1 MTHYRVEEKP
11 DRMKQLGTH
20 LVADAWQSPGDLLND
35 PERIRRAMLDAIAA
49 GGATLID
56 LCVHQF
62 SPHGVTATAT
72 LAESH
77 IAIHTWPEHG
87 YFAADLFF
95 CGAGDPHRAMQVLQ
109 AALEAKQVKLTEF
122 TRGFEPG
129 LGILD
134 SACGEQYAPRFAQ
147 ASAARG

>member
-1 MTHYRVEEKP
+1 ME
-11 DRMKQLGTH
+11 QIGTH
-20 LVADAWQSPGDLLND
+20 LVIDAWQAPADLLND
-35 PERIRRAMLDAIAA
+35 PDVIRAALIEAITV
-49 GGATLID
+49 GKTTLID

-95 CGAGDPHRAMQVLQ
+95 CGAGEPKIAANILQ
-109 AALEAKQVKLTEF
+109 TNLKARQVKIQELK
-122 TRGFEPG
+122 RGF
-129 LGILD
+129 I
-134 SACGEQYAPRFAQ
+134 STAPNLVSSQMAAQ
-147 ASAARG
+147 ES

>member
-1 MTHYRVEEKP
+1 
-11 DRMKQLGTH
+11 MKQMGTH
-20 LVADAWQSPGDLLND
+20 LVVEAWQSPGDLLND
-35 PERIRRAMLDAIAA
+35 PERIRRALIDAISA

-77 IAIHTWPEHG
+77 IAIHTWPEYG

-95 CGAGDPHRAMQVLQ
+95 CGAGEPKLAMQVLKTALQ
-109 AALEAKQVKLTEF
+109 AEQVTMREIPRGFYPEMGADEPVPTEF
-122 TRGFEPG
+122 YKARPKE
-129 LGILD
+129 
-134 SACGEQYAPRFAQ
+134 
-147 ASAARG
+147 AAAV

>member
-1 MTHYRVEEKP
+1 M
-11 DRMKQLGTH
+11 GTH
-20 LVADAWQSPGDLLND
+20 LVIDAWQAPADLLND
-35 PERIRRAMLDAIAA
+35 PDVIRAALIEAITV
-49 GGATLID
+49 GKTTLID

-95 CGAGDPHRAMQVLQ
+95 CGAGEPKIAANILQ
-109 AALEAKQVKLTEF
+109 TNLKARQVKIQELK
-122 TRGFEPG
+122 RGF
-129 LGILD
+129 I
-134 SACGEQYAPRFAQ
+134 STAPNLVSSQMAAQ
-147 ASAARG
+147 ES

>member
-1 MTHYRVEEKP
+1 
-11 DRMKQLGTH
+11 MKQVGTH
-20 LVADAWQSPGDLLND
+20 LVVDAWEASEDLLND
-35 PERIRRAMLDAIAA
+35 PEAIRRAMLEAISA
-49 GGATLID
+49 GDATLID

-95 CGAGDPHRAMQVLQ
+95 CGRGKPKEAVKFLQ
-109 AALEAKQVKLTEF
+109 TALKAKQVRMREIP
-122 TRGFEPG
+122 RGFEQG
-129 LGILD
+129 VELNERV
-134 SACGEQYAPRFAQ
+134 GESVYQMV
-147 ASAARG
+147 G

>member
-1 MTHYRVEEKP
+1 
-11 DRMKQLGTH
+11 MKKLGTH
-20 LVADAWQSPGDLLND
+20 LVVDGWGSPADLLND
-35 PERIRRAMLDAIAA
+35 SEAIRLAILEAIAV
-49 GGATLID
+49 GEATLID

-95 CGAGDPHRAMQVLQ
+95 CGQGKPMAAMQFLQRALQ
-109 AALEAKQVKLTEF
+109 ATEVKMTEF
-122 TRGFEPG
+122 DRGFPTANVPNPQA
-129 LGILD
+129 IAT
-134 SACGEQYAPRFAQ
+134 AC
-147 ASAARG
+147 

>member
-1 MTHYRVEEKP
+1 
-11 DRMKQLGTH
+11 MKQLGTH
-20 LVADAWQSPGDLLND
+20 LVVDAWQSPADLLND
-35 PERIRRAMLDAIAA
+35 PERIRRALIDAISA

-77 IAIHTWPEHG
+77 IAIHTWPELG

-95 CGAGDPHRAMQVLQ
+95 CGHGEPHKAIEILET
-109 AALEAKQVKLTEF
+109 ALEAKQIKLTEIK
-122 TRGFEPG
+122 RGFDPG
-129 LGILD
+129 MGVQNTDIGVD
-134 SACGEQYAPRFAQ
+134 SNTNSFLPT
-147 ASAARG
+147 SLARG

>member
-1 MTHYRVEEKP
+1 
-11 DRMKQLGTH
+11 MKQMGTH
-20 LVADAWQSPGDLLND
+20 LVVDAWQSPGELLND
-35 PERIRRAMLDAIAA
+35 PERIRRALLDAISA

-77 IAIHTWPEHG
+77 IAIHTWPEYG

-95 CGAGDPHRAMQVLQ
+95 CGAGEPKRAMHILKTALQ
-109 AALEAKQVKLTEF
+109 AGQVTMREIPRGFDSEAGGDSVLPAMGVEEPVYTEPVVARPLEAGV
-122 TRGFEPG
+122 RG
-129 LGILD
+129 
-134 SACGEQYAPRFAQ
+134 
-147 ASAARG
+147 